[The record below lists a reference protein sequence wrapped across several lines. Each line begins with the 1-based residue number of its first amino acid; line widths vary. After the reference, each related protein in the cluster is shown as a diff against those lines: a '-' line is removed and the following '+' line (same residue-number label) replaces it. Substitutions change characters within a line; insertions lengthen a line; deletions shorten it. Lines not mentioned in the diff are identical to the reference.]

1 VSSVR
6 KTVKQTRKTWV
17 AGILHDA
24 LYSFVRKELFV
35 IVEEVP
41 INHTFAHQLITPG
54 FLRCWAMQKIGIARL
69 EINRGR
75 RSENGINGNAH
86 LKGHL

>member
-1 VSSVR
+1 MSGVR

-41 INHTFAHQLITPG
+41 INHTFLTY
-54 FLRCWAMQKIGIARL
+54 
-69 EINRGR
+69 
-75 RSENGINGNAH
+75 
-86 LKGHL
+86 